1 MKQLLFGLHL
11 PVMTFNSDSNTSTS
25 GGDNNTNKK
34 NGGKEKQQQSFTR
47 EQILSIARK
56 AESLRYDSL
65 SVNDHIVFRTSWLM
79 R

>member
-1 MKQLLFGLHL
+1 MK
-11 PVMTFNSDSNTSTS
+11 
-25 GGDNNTNKK
+25 
-34 NGGKEKQQQSFTR
+34 GKAATIVTR
-47 EQILSIARK
+47 EQIPSIARK